1 MLWATLSHTHAL
13 LSHHGLFTL
22 QRISA
27 TALWLAVTS
36 LMCAWCQFFIGI
48 AAVSSV
54 SVPHFYQA
62 ADPFHAH
69 QAEIR
74 SVGRV
79 TDAHR
84 GARSRSVGRVTDAHI
99 SITRC
104 SDEQRD
110 VRERSHRELN
120 ATDDKGLIP
129 VRTRDRRLT
138 GGSLEGAYQRR
149 THAQRTYTVLKTVHR
164 CPEIAPPGR
173 DAARRQATTHAGHT
187 LPSAEYACL
196 DAP

>member
-1 MLWATLSHTHAL
+1 MPEKDVDSDIDRVDAMRILHTTHQLYGTGVSYGVLPHHGSLGRHRATQTRALPPSHACLATLST
-13 LSHHGLFTL
+13 
-22 QRISA
+22 R
-27 TALWLAVTS
+27 
-36 LMCAWCQFFIGI
+36 
-48 AAVSSV
+48 
-54 SVPHFYQA
+54 
-62 ADPFHAH
+62 ADRLC
-69 QAEIR
+69 ER
-74 SVGRV
+74 
-79 TDAHR
+79 
-84 GARSRSVGRVTDAHI
+84 
-99 SITRC
+99 ITRC

-187 LPSAEYACL
+187 LPSVEYASNRRRSSK
-196 DAP
+196 